1 MQKNKN
7 LKFFWKK
14 HSIAFSCIMVVLLCL
29 IVFLFWYSRSR
40 TYLGNITVES
50 EDGEILN
57 IRLELN
63 AHRSLLKPE
72 EFGGSIFID
81 GKEYISAFFVENKED
96 KEAQFVDLTSSY
108 AEFANFGVPYDRGNW
123 LKNLQAKMEGE
134 KWVPFFVLKDQEN
147 TKNTIRIENLPEL
160 FKQKSPEKCNIVVH
174 KDKKIYTIKEVV
186 EKN

>member
-14 HSIAFSCIMVVLLCL
+14 HSIVFSCIMAVLLCL
-29 IVFLFWYSRSR
+29 IIFLFWYSRSR
-40 TYLGNITVES
+40 TYSGNITVES

-63 AHRSLLKPE
+63 ARRNLLKPE

-81 GKEYISAFFVENKED
+81 GEEYISAFFVENKEA
-96 KEAQFVDLTSSY
+96 KEHPVDPTSSY
-108 AEFANFGVPYDRGNW
+108 AELASLYVPYDRGNW
-123 LKNLQAKMEGE
+123 LKNLQAKIEGE
-134 KWVPFFVLKDQEN
+134 KWVPFFVLKNQES
-147 TKNTIRIENLPEL
+147 TKNTIRIENFPEL

-174 KDKKIYTIKEVV
+174 KDEKIYTIKEVV

>member
-1 MQKNKN
+1 MQKNEN
-7 LKFFWKK
+7 LRLFWKK

-63 AHRSLLKPE
+63 ACRNLLKPE

-81 GKEYISAFFVENKED
+81 GEEYISAFFVENKED
-96 KEAQFVDLTSSY
+96 KEEHFFDPTSSY
-108 AEFANFGVPYDRGNW
+108 AELASFGVPYNRGNW

-147 TKNTIRIENLPEL
+147 TKNTIRIENLSEL
-160 FKQKSPEKCNIVVH
+160 FEQKSPEKCNIVVH

-186 EKN
+186 KKN